1 MPSSGQVRRV
11 LPGAACHIYSADITT
26 RWDEVQ
32 RGAEITY
39 VASTD
44 NTPDSGEVHLYARLD
59 RPATHSLTSSRDHP
73 ITAVAEQ
80 LIITGTDERNSSCCS
95 KESRSWA
102 GRPPLQAT
110 IARLTK
116 SLRRLTDSPQFA
128 GRRSLAHLSSGNQE
142 GAVTLVHPH
151 PWGHR
156 ENLPD

>member
-80 LIITGTDERNSSCCS
+80 LIVTGTDERNSSCCS

-102 GRPPLQAT
+102 GRPPLQ
-110 IARLTK
+110 RQ
-116 SLRRLTDSPQFA
+116 SR
-128 GRRSLAHLSSGNQE
+128 G
-142 GAVTLVHPH
+142 
-151 PWGHR
+151 
-156 ENLPD
+156 